1 MAERLACT
9 CKSGA
14 VWGTP
19 DGAETFSERMVEPI
33 ATVQQ
38 PNRLGQKRA
47 RYRHL
52 KLMTAVSQ
60 WPSPGQATLST
71 QQAQAAASYIPV
83 KGFPRL
89 PMTAQARCKIAKKLM
104 KPLRNLSERYES
116 DPELS
121 EKEQTDLT
129 AAAIHYLNIR
139 HGPPPS
145 VIARHPPLWS
155 APSQKKPRSESE
167 PEQTDLTSLV
177 SCLTNCWPS
186 RPTQTHSQSHAHPTC
201 TYNPRPMSNTNRST
215 PPHP

>member
-1 MAERLACT
+1 MAERLART
-9 CKSGA
+9 CQSVA
-14 VWGTP
+14 VRGTP

-47 RYRHL
+47 RYRRL
-52 KLMTAVSQ
+52 KLMTAVFQ
-60 WPSPGQATLST
+60 WSSPGQATLRAR
-71 QQAQAAASYIPV
+71 QAQAAASYIPL

-89 PMTAQARCKIAKKLM
+89 PMTAQTRCDRRKLT

-121 EKEQTDLT
+121 EKEQTNLT

-155 APSQKKPRSESE
+155 APSQKKQTSE
-167 PEQTDLTSLV
+167 PEQTDLT
-177 SCLTNCWPS
+177 
-186 RPTQTHSQSHAHPTC
+186 
-201 TYNPRPMSNTNRST
+201 
-215 PPHP
+215 